1 MAGISP
7 EEVKKVARLASL
19 EAEGGELEKV
29 ADGLSDVLEHI
40 AMLDRLDTEN
50 VSPMSHA
57 GQLINVF
64 RKDSVTAPFEA
75 DRSLENAPEREQC
88 YFSVPR
94 IVA

>member
-19 EAEGGELEKV
+19 ETAGGELEKV

-40 AMLDRLDTEN
+40 AMLEKLDTEN
-50 VSPMSHA
+50 VSPMSQA
-57 GQLINVF
+57 GELKNVF
-64 RKDSVTAPFEA
+64 RKDCVTAIFEGGK
-75 DRSLENAPEREQC
+75 SLENAPEREQY